1 MKQTQFINTPY
12 RDILDYG
19 MLLKLLVL
27 LLILKLRMRFMTI
40 LHKEQHLSMLG
51 LVQRLKVLVVLQR
64 IMLDGKYFGVLMFKL
79 REELIILQQQL

>member
-19 MLLKLLVL
+19 MRLKLLVL
-27 LLILKLRMRFMTI
+27 LLILEMRMRLMTI
-40 LHKEQHLSMLG
+40 LHKERHLSMLG
-51 LVQRLKVLVVLQR
+51 LVQQLKGLVVLQR